1 MILVFK
7 IRKNAKVRSE
17 NIYNYLT
24 KIEQNTNIKFVEIAQ
39 KTIDKSCRS
48 CYHRAIRG
56 AEKPRG
62 SEGISCES

>member
-7 IRKNAKVRSE
+7 IRKNAKARSE

-24 KIEQNTNIKFVEIAQ
+24 KIEQNANIKFVEIAQ

-48 CYHRAIRG
+48 CYYRAIRG
-56 AEKPRG
+56 AGKPC
-62 SEGISCES
+62 EGERKVCKY